1 MLDEKDEEIMGELKK
16 DSRSSTADISR
27 RTGIPRVTVHERIRR
42 MREKGIIR
50 KFTVLTDYKKL
61 GLNTTAFILISYDP
75 HSKFT
80 QRQVAEKISR
90 MSYVYEVHILAGDWD
105 MLLKVRG
112 KTLEDIGKIVID
124 RLREIEGVDK
134 TITMACFETAK
145 DEP

>member
-1 MLDEKDEEIMGELKK
+1 MLDEKDGEIMGELRK
-16 DSRSSTADISR
+16 DSRSSTADVSR

-42 MREKGIIR
+42 MKEKGVIR
-50 KFTVLTDYKKL
+50 RFTVLPDYKKL
-61 GLNTTAFILISYDP
+61 GLNTTAFVLVSYDP

-80 QRQVAEKISR
+80 QRQLADKIAR
-90 MSYVYEVHILAGDWD
+90 MDYVYEAHILAGDWD

-124 RLREIEGVDK
+124 RLREMEGIEK
-134 TITMACFETAK
+134 TITMACFESVK